1 MSLSGVE
8 SRYFFLMAN
17 RMCIGLFLI
26 ITAGVVLYYRKS
38 PVVKLQWAEDSPVT
52 VFWREDGECSH
63 HQTRFLARH
72 SLPARALVSYPGSG
86 NTWTRYLLEAA
97 TGVFTGSVYND
108 DEIYKAGH
116 LGEKR
121 DHTDGSTLV
130 QKTHHSALGPHRKNF
145 TWRIE
150 HIEQF
155 GGRGVLVIRNPYRA
169 IISFWNHKKAGHTNT
184 AVLESLESEE
194 FKTFVIDQAERWL
207 EVTQD
212 WLELSHSCPVI
223 FYEVSE
229 VTRSRYFGE
238 IVSVSGD

>member
-1 MSLSGVE
+1 ME

-17 RMCIGLFLI
+17 RMRIGLFLI

-38 PVVKLQWAEDSPVT
+38 PVVKLQWEEDGPVT

-72 SLPARALVSYPGSG
+72 SLPAWALVSYPGSG

-130 QKTHHSALGPHRKNF
+130 QKTHHSALGPQRKNF

-229 VTRSRYFGE
+229 VTVLRRNCFGFRRLNR
-238 IVSVSGD
+238 IQMVK

>member
-1 MSLSGVE
+1 M
-8 SRYFFLMAN
+8 
-17 RMCIGLFLI
+17 
-26 ITAGVVLYYRKS
+26 
-38 PVVKLQWAEDSPVT
+38 
-52 VFWREDGECSH
+52 
-63 HQTRFLARH
+63 
-72 SLPARALVSYPGSG
+72 RALVSYPGSG
-86 NTWTRYLLEAA
+86 NTWIRYLVEAA
-97 TGVFTGSVYND
+97 TGVFTGSIFND
-108 DEIYKAGH
+108 KSILRAGH
-116 LGEKR
+116 HGETR
-121 DHTDGSTLV
+121 DPRDGSTIL
-130 QKTHHSALGPHRKNF
+130 QKSHHRALYVRQYSKFGPA
-145 TWRIE
+145 WRRQ
-150 HIEQF
+150 HVALF

-212 WLELSHSCPVI
+212 WLELSQSCPVI